1 MRTVRFVH
9 AADLH
14 LDAAFSGL
22 SAQAPPDLAA
32 ELHASTFT
40 ALNRLEAL
48 CLNERPDFLA
58 IAGDLYNEEDG
69 SLAAQIAVRDMCARL
84 AQADVPVFI
93 AHGNHDPL
101 SSRMKTLA
109 WPANVTVFGEEVGAF
124 PVLAGGEAI
133 AVVHGI
139 SHATGHEERNLARL
153 FKRAQSVEAPEA
165 TRARSPVRA
174 DGLPQIGVLHCTTG
188 EAETRYAPCSVTD
201 LEATGL
207 DCWAL
212 GHVHTRAVFGRRGH
226 IAYPGSIQ
234 GLHINESG
242 PHGCYLVTLRGRDS
256 VEHEFFPLAPVRW
269 RQATIDLGGLESAQN
284 MVDVHDQTLERLFAG
299 MEEGQAGADLSI
311 VRLTF
316 TGRSSLDGLLR
327 KPGAIVDLTGALRE
341 SGLAG
346 RPRVWVKDII
356 VASRPEADLE
366 VLRGQRDD
374 LLGESLRCAEQL
386 RADPEILAAAAD
398 EVFADLF
405 RNRLMRDTL
414 GAFSAEETRDLLRA
428 AELACLD
435 LLELESLEAE

>member
-14 LDAAFSGL
+14 LDAAFSGV
-22 SAQAPPDLAA
+22 SAQAPSDLAA

-40 ALNRLEAL
+40 ALSRLETL
-48 CLNERPDFLA
+48 CLSERPDFLT

-84 AQADVPVFI
+84 DQAGVPVFI

-101 SSRMKTLA
+101 SSRMKTLV
-109 WPANVTVFGEEVGAF
+109 WPTNVTVFGEEVEAF
-124 PVLAGGEAI
+124 PVLAGDEAI

-139 SHATGHEERNLARL
+139 SHAMGHEERNLARL
-153 FKRAQSVEAPEA
+153 FKRARSVDTP
-165 TRARSPVRA
+165 ARPRVRPQIRA
-174 DGLPQIGVLHCTTG
+174 DGLAQIGVLHCTVG
-188 EAETRYAPCSVTD
+188 EADTRYAPCSLAD
-201 LEATGL
+201 LEASGL
-207 DCWAL
+207 DYWAL

-242 PHGCYLVTLRGRDS
+242 PHGCYLVTLHGRDR
-256 VEHEFFPLAPVRW
+256 VEHEFFPLGPVQW
-269 RQATIDLGGLESAQN
+269 RQVAIDLGGLESAQN
-284 MVDVHDQTLERLFAG
+284 MVGVHDQTLERLFAD
-299 MEEGQAGADLSI
+299 MEDGRDGADLYA

-316 TGRSSLDGLLR
+316 TGRSALDGLLR
-327 KPGAIVDLTGALRE
+327 KPGAIAELTGALRE

-346 RPRVWVKDII
+346 RPRVWVKDIA

-366 VLRGQRDD
+366 ILRGQRDD

-386 RADPEILAAAAD
+386 RAEPEALAAVAG

-405 RNRLMRDTL
+405 KNRLMRDTL
-414 GAFSAEETRDLLRA
+414 EAFSAEETRDLLKA

-435 LLELESLEAE
+435 LLELESPEAE